1 MPALNRYC
9 WKLPKRIHSIQVW
22 IGKSWERRAC
32 ALRSRRWRVLDF
44 LNNAIVAAII
54 KSAIVIF
61 ALLTA
66 FAYMTLIERR
76 VVAKMQGRLGPNRA
90 GPFGIFQP
98 VADAVKMAFKEQI
111 IPTQSRVAIYLLA
124 PVISVV
130 VALCAFAVVPI
141 GNSWIGGKS
150 SIWDPIIGDINVG
163 ILWILG
169 VSSLA
174 VYGIVLGGWASGN
187 RYSLLG
193 SLRSAAQMV
202 SYETSLGLAL
212 SGTLMWAGTLS
223 MVGIVKAQLLYGS
236 TGQGIWFIAAQ
247 PLGFVIYMIAGVAE
261 VNRAPFD
268 LPEAEQELTA
278 GYLTEYSG
286 LRWSLYQMA
295 EYINMITVSAIASTL
310 FFGGWSFF
318 GLERIPGVSILIF
331 LVKVAFFLFIF
342 IWLRATLPRIRYDRL
357 MRLGWELLL
366 PLAVLNVV
374 ITAASV
380 ALGWYWWVNGL
391 IGLAIVIVMLVLV
404 GRRTSDIQDVQPA
417 QGTGLPSSVR
427 LAKFEPIAAQAQ
439 LVAPQA
445 GQDATI

>member
-1 MPALNRYC
+1 
-9 WKLPKRIHSIQVW
+9 
-22 IGKSWERRAC
+22 
-32 ALRSRRWRVLDF
+32 
-44 LNNAIVAAII
+44 
-54 KSAIVIF
+54 
-61 ALLTA
+61 
-66 FAYMTLIERR
+66 MTLIERR

-90 GPFGIFQP
+90 GPAGMFQP
-98 VADAVKMAFKEQI
+98 VADAIKMAFKEQI
-111 IPTQSRVAIYLLA
+111 IPTQARVVTYVLA

-141 GNSWIGGKS
+141 GSGWITGKS
-150 SIWDPIIGDINVG
+150 TVWDPVIGDINVG
-163 ILWILG
+163 ILWILSI
-169 VSSLA
+169 SSLA
-174 VYGIVLGGWASGN
+174 VYGIVLGGWSSGN

-223 MVGIVKAQLLYGS
+223 MVGIVKAQLPYGP
-236 TGQGIWFIAAQ
+236 TGQGIWFILAQ
-247 PLGFVIYMIAGVAE
+247 PLGFVIYIIAGVAE

-295 EYINMITVSAIASTL
+295 EYINMITVSSVAATL

-318 GLERIPGVSILIF
+318 GLERIPGVSILVF
-331 LVKVAFFLFIF
+331 VVKVAVFLFLF

-357 MRLGWELLL
+357 MRLGWQLLL

-374 ITAASV
+374 ITAIVV
-380 ALGWYWWVNGL
+380 ALGWPWWINGL
-391 IGLAIVIVMLVLV
+391 AGLIIIAAVLLYERSKSIAAQSISNV
-404 GRRTSDIQDVQPA
+404 PIKE
-417 QGTGLPSSVR
+417 QGTTKQVMIPSSVR
-427 LAKFEPIAAQAQ
+427 LAKFERVAQETGESRGAS
-439 LVAPQA
+439 LGA
-445 GQDATI
+445 GVGSGEM

>member
-1 MPALNRYC
+1 M
-9 WKLPKRIHSIQVW
+9 
-22 IGKSWERRAC
+22 
-32 ALRSRRWRVLDF
+32 LDF
-44 LNNAIVAAII
+44 LNNEIVAAVI

-76 VVAKMQGRLGPNRA
+76 VVARIQGRLGPNRA
-90 GPFGIFQP
+90 GPFGLFQP
-98 VADAVKMAFKEQI
+98 VADAMKMAFKEQLV
-111 IPTQSRVAIYLLA
+111 PAQAKKVIYLLA
-124 PVISVV
+124 PIISVV
-130 VALCAFAVVPI
+130 VALSAFAVVPI
-141 GNSWIGGKS
+141 GNSWTNCHQHVCGP
-150 SIWDPIIGDINVG
+150 WDPLISDINVG
-163 ILWILG
+163 LLWILSI
-169 VSSLA
+169 SSLS

-223 MVGIVKAQLLYGS
+223 MVGIVKAQLPYGP
-236 TGQGIWFIAAQ
+236 TGQGIWFILAQ
-247 PLGFVIYMIAGVAE
+247 PLGFVIYIIAGVAE

-295 EYINMITVSAIASTL
+295 EYINMITVSSVAATL

-318 GLERIPGVSILIF
+318 GLERIPGISILVF
-331 LVKVAFFLFIF
+331 VVKVAVFLFLF

-357 MRLGWELLL
+357 MRLGWQLLL

-374 ITAASV
+374 ITAIVV
-380 ALGWYWWVNGL
+380 ALGWPWWINGL
-391 IGLAIVIVMLVLV
+391 AGLVVVVAVLLFV
-404 GRRTSDIQDVQPA
+404 RRRTREIQAGISTQEGAIPMSA
-417 QGTGLPSSVR
+417 TVR
-427 LAKFEPIAAQAQ
+427 VARFEAVREE
-439 LVAPQA
+439 LVAPKK
-445 GQDATI
+445 GQDVTA